1 MEVVYLLFLPVYGNV
16 VPPQM
21 PCQLTSH
28 LQPRSSVVL
37 PIFTGVELQQSTFLL
52 QHGEMYF
59 LWPEE
64 ELCDTHI
71 RSGRTWLTL
80 LADFTEICVPG
91 PAATNILCFLMAST
105 CRFPSELFYL
115 KNSKLSKE
123 QGKRSKEKRECST
136 VIKANEELTW
146 AVKWL
151 ITKQFQKKDL
161 WSYSELKNDF
171 FLKDEIKLC

>member
-1 MEVVYLLFLPVYGNV
+1 
-16 VPPQM
+16 M

-28 LQPRSSVVL
+28 LQPRSSLVL
-37 PIFTGVELQQSTFLL
+37 PIFTSVEFQQSTFLL

-71 RSGRTWLTL
+71 CSGRTWLTL
-80 LADFTEICVPG
+80 LADFTEIWVPG
-91 PAATNILCFLMAST
+91 PAATNILCFLMASI

-123 QGKRSKEKRECST
+123 WGKSKEKRKHSV
-136 VIKANEELTW
+136 VIKANEEQAW
-146 AVKWL
+146 AVKRL
-151 ITKQFQKKDL
+151 IRKQFKKKDL